1 MDDDDNGFDITEIE
15 RRAFIH
21 ALAGFDC
28 PRYPAFF
35 PAWWPLK
42 DVWPGPPCRGYI
54 VEMLRREYNEEIALR
69 FRRTSPIFNLH

>member
-1 MDDDDNGFDITEIE
+1 MDNDNGFNITEIE

-21 ALAGFDC
+21 ALAGFDV

-35 PAWWPLK
+35 PAWWPGC
-42 DVWPGPPCRGYI
+42 DQWPKPGRAYI

-69 FRRTSPIFNLH
+69 FRRTSPLFNLH